1 MFTAIV
7 AATAL
12 IIGTFL
18 ERIIFAIFVLIF
30 ARQALRM
37 YRRARARLSLAFAA
51 PVALVKEKA
60 TRFARRVRFALGPT
74 IRVAV

>member
-37 YRRARARLSLAFAA
+37 YRKARSKIITFTA
-51 PVALVKEKA
+51 PVVAMVKEKA
-60 TRFARRVRFALGPT
+60 TRFARRVGFAFGPT

>member
-1 MFTAIV
+1 MLTAIV

-37 YRRARARLSLAFAA
+37 YRKARSKIAFYTA
-51 PVALVKEKA
+51 PVVSMVREKA
-60 TRFARRVRFALGPT
+60 THLWARGRYAFGPT